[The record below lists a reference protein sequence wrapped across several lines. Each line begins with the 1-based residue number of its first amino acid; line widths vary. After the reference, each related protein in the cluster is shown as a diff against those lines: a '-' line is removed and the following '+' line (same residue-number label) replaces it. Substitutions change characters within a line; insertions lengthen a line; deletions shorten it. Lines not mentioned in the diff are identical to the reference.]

1 MIMII
6 MGDITFLL
14 LYVKSPTSDKLKGEK
29 SRECK
34 MRSYAN
40 YVSLYYLRNEYP
52 QIFGN
57 NPDGYFFLGRQSL
70 TIFAKKNLKTKEK
83 KN

>member
-1 MIMII
+1 
-6 MGDITFLL
+6 
-14 LYVKSPTSDKLKGEK
+14 
-29 SRECK
+29 

-52 QIFGN
+52 QMFGN

>member
-1 MIMII
+1 
-6 MGDITFLL
+6 
-14 LYVKSPTSDKLKGEK
+14 
-29 SRECK
+29 

-52 QIFGN
+52 QMFGN

-70 TIFAKKNLKTKEK
+70 TIFAKKIWKQKKKKLIEGRLYLFKTPSP
-83 KN
+83 